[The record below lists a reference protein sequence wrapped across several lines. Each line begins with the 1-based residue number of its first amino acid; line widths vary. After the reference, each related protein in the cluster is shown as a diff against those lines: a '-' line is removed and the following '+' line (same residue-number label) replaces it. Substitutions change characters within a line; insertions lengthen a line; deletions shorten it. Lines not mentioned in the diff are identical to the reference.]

1 MKTEFLASFFNFRFQ
16 RKAGLVLSSLC
27 LGANLAW
34 ADNLNTLDLFLK
46 NTKVASADFIQTA
59 VSPGKSSADGKS
71 IQKSAVSSGYFAF
84 KRPQQFVF
92 QYKKPSEQLIVAD
105 GKTLWTYDSELNQ
118 VSSQKQAAVLS
129 NSPAGLIASASSI
142 KALEKDYVLQND
154 GNTDGLDWIIATPK
168 NKEGA
173 ISRIKIGLKTGSNGV
188 ALVQLQIQD
197 NFGKNSSLV
206 FNNFQINPNL
216 KSDTFTFTPPKNA
229 EVYQQ

>member
-1 MKTEFLASFFNFRFQ
+1 LKTVFLAPFFNYRFQ
-16 RKAGLVLSSLC
+16 QKAWLLLSALC
-27 LGANLAW
+27 LGSSLAW

-46 NTKVASADFIQTA
+46 NTKVASADFVQTV
-59 VSPGKSSADGKS
+59 VSPGKSGADGKS
-71 IQKSAVSSGYFAF
+71 IQKSVVSNGYFAF
-84 KRPQQFVF
+84 KRPQQFIF

-142 KALEKDYVLQND
+142 KGLEKDYILQND

-173 ISRIKIGLKTGSNGV
+173 ISRFKIGLKTSSNGV

-206 FNNFQINPNL
+206 FNNFQINPGL
-216 KSDTFTFTPPKNA
+216 KPDTFTFTPPKNA